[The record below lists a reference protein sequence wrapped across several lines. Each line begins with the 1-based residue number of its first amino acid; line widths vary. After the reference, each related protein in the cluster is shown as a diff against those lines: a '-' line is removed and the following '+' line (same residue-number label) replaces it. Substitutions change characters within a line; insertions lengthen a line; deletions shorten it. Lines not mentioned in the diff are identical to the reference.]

1 MRWTAATPARRRC
14 LRDEVRE
21 ALLGRIL
28 EGSLRPGDRIV
39 ELQLAREFRT
49 SQGPVREALR
59 ELEALR
65 VLETTPFRGTRVRP
79 VTPEEIAQAA
89 EVRGLLEELA
99 ARQLPR
105 PEPGWLKRLARE
117 LDLLEDAAR
126 RGDLRSYARHNYN
139 FHRMIVEAARNQPL
153 LQAWEVLAIEVNTLL
168 TLSRGHGTVQRVL
181 REHRPILQALQRGDR
196 ARAARLLRKHAR
208 SVVQMVLAGRSAAA
222 AQPDRVSEE

>member
-1 MRWTAATPARRRC
+1 MRWTEASPARRC
-14 LRDEVRE
+14 LRDEIRE
-21 ALLGRIL
+21 ALLTRIL
-28 EGSLRPGDRIV
+28 EGSLRPGDRII

-65 VLETTPFRGTRVRP
+65 VVETAPFRGTRVRP

-105 PEPGWLKRLARE
+105 CEPGWLKRLARE
-117 LDLLEDAAR
+117 LDLLEAAAR
-126 RGDLRSYARHNYN
+126 RKDLRSYARHNYN
-139 FHRMIVEAARNQPL
+139 FHRMIVEAAGNRPL

-168 TLSRGHGTVQRVL
+168 TLSRRQGMVQRVL
-181 REHRPILQALQRGDR
+181 REHRPILRALERGDR
-196 ARAARLLRKHAR
+196 ARAARLLRRHAR
-208 SVVQMVLAGRSAAA
+208 SVVQMVLAGRRSAAVSA
-222 AQPDRVSEE
+222 GRVSEG

>member
-1 MRWTAATPARRRC
+1 MRWTEASPARRC
-14 LRDEVRE
+14 LRDEIRE
-21 ALLGRIL
+21 ALLTRIL
-28 EGSLRPGDRIV
+28 EGSLRPGDRII

-65 VLETTPFRGTRVRP
+65 VVETAPFRGTRVRP

-105 PEPGWLKRLARE
+105 CEPGWLKRLARE
-117 LDLLEDAAR
+117 LDLLEAAAR
-126 RGDLRSYARHNYN
+126 RKDLRSYARHNYN
-139 FHRMIVEAARNQPL
+139 FHRMIVEAAGNRPL

-168 TLSRGHGTVQRVL
+168 TLSRRQGTVQRVL
-181 REHRPILQALQRGDR
+181 REHRPILRALERGDR
-196 ARAARLLRKHAR
+196 ARAARLLRRHAR
-208 SVVQMVLAGRSAAA
+208 SVVQMVLAGRRSAAVSA
-222 AQPDRVSEE
+222 GRVSEG

>member
-1 MRWTAATPARRRC
+1 MRWTEASPARRC
-14 LRDEVRE
+14 LRDEIRE
-21 ALLGRIL
+21 ALLTRIL
-28 EGSLRPGDRIV
+28 EGSLRPGDRII

-65 VLETTPFRGTRVRP
+65 VVETAAFRGTRVRP

-105 PEPGWLKRLARE
+105 CEPGWLKRLARE
-117 LDLLEDAAR
+117 LDLLEAAAR
-126 RGDLRSYARHNYN
+126 RKDLRSYARHNYN
-139 FHRMIVEAARNQPL
+139 FHRMIVEAAGNRPL

-168 TLSRGHGTVQRVL
+168 TLSRRQGMVQRVL
-181 REHRPILQALQRGDR
+181 REHRPILRALERGDR
-196 ARAARLLRKHAR
+196 ARAARLLRRHAR
-208 SVVQMVLAGRSAAA
+208 SVVQMVLAGRRSAAVSA
-222 AQPDRVSEE
+222 GRVSEG

>member
-1 MRWTAATPARRRC
+1 MRWTEASPARRC
-14 LRDEVRE
+14 LRDEIRE
-21 ALLGRIL
+21 ALLTRIL
-28 EGSLRPGDRIV
+28 EGSLRPGDRII

-65 VLETTPFRGTRVRP
+65 VVETAAFRGTRVRP

-105 PEPGWLKRLARE
+105 CEPGWLKRVARE
-117 LDLLEDAAR
+117 LDLLEAAAR
-126 RGDLRSYARHNYN
+126 RKDLRSYARHNYN
-139 FHRMIVEAARNQPL
+139 FHRMIVEAAGNRPL

-168 TLSRGHGTVQRVL
+168 TLSRRQGMVQRVL
-181 REHRPILQALQRGDR
+181 REHRPILRALERGDR
-196 ARAARLLRKHAR
+196 ARAARLLRRHAR
-208 SVVQMVLAGRSAAA
+208 SVVQMVLAGRRSAAVSA
-222 AQPDRVSEE
+222 GRVSEG

>member
-1 MRWTAATPARRRC
+1 MRWTEASPARRC
-14 LRDEVRE
+14 LRDEIRE
-21 ALLGRIL
+21 ALLTRIL
-28 EGSLRPGDRIV
+28 EGSLRPGDRII

-65 VLETTPFRGTRVRP
+65 VVETAAFRGTRVRP

-105 PEPGWLKRLARE
+105 CEPGWLKRLARE
-117 LDLLEDAAR
+117 LDLLEAAAR
-126 RGDLRSYARHNYN
+126 RKDLRSYARHNYN
-139 FHRMIVEAARNQPL
+139 FHRMIVEAAGNRPL

-168 TLSRGHGTVQRVL
+168 TLSRRQGTVQRVL
-181 REHRPILQALQRGDR
+181 REHRPILRALERGDR
-196 ARAARLLRKHAR
+196 ARAARLLRRHAR
-208 SVVQMVLAGRSAAA
+208 SVVQMVLAGRRSAAVSA
-222 AQPDRVSEE
+222 GRVSEG

>member
-1 MRWTAATPARRRC
+1 MRWTEASPARRC
-14 LRDEVRE
+14 LRDEIRE
-21 ALLGRIL
+21 ALLTRIL
-28 EGSLRPGDRIV
+28 EGSLRPGDRII

-65 VLETTPFRGTRVRP
+65 VVETAPFRGTRVRP

-105 PEPGWLKRLARE
+105 CEPGWLKRVARE
-117 LDLLEDAAR
+117 LDLLEAAAR
-126 RGDLRSYARHNYN
+126 RKDLRSYARHNYN
-139 FHRMIVEAARNQPL
+139 FHRMIVEAAGNRPL

-168 TLSRGHGTVQRVL
+168 TLSRRQGTVQRVL
-181 REHRPILQALQRGDR
+181 REHRPILRALERGDR
-196 ARAARLLRKHAR
+196 ARAARLLRRHAR
-208 SVVQMVLAGRSAAA
+208 SVVQMVLAGRRSAAVSA
-222 AQPDRVSEE
+222 GRVSEG